1 MKILAIETSCDETG
15 IAYIEIKDAKVA
27 RVKLLGESLASQIEI
42 HKEFGGVFPAVARR
56 EHAKIIGS
64 LICATLTQAKAYKK
78 VKQIIEPK
86 KIHIVKKLLAREEA
100 VLSFFESELYK
111 VEKPPVDYIAVTI
124 GPGLEPA
131 LWVGIST
138 ARALGA
144 LWDVPVIPVNHME
157 GHIVSVLVDK
167 EEMKTPKG
175 SIYDTASYPV
185 LSLLV
190 SGGHTEL
197 VLTKKVGSYTVLG
210 STRDD
215 AAGEAFDKCARMLE
229 LPYPGG
235 PEIAKLAGI
244 ARKKK
249 IESLFMLPRP
259 MIYTKDLDFSYSG
272 LKTALLY
279 ALRDIK
285 RKPTEVERLG
295 VAREVENAIIEVLV
309 HKTVQALKKTKA
321 KTLIVGGGVACNS
334 HLKESLIK
342 AIQEKIPD
350 AISIKFP
357 DKTLSTDN
365 ALMIAL
371 AGYEMIKNG
380 KTKKRYTWRAKG
392 NLSF

>member
-15 IAYIEIKDAKVA
+15 IAYIEVKETKTP

-42 HKEFGGVFPAVARR
+42 HKEYGGVFPAVARR

-64 LICATLTQAKAYKK
+64 LVRATLIQANVYKK
-78 VKQIIEPK
+78 TKESIEPK
-86 KIHIVKKLLAREEA
+86 KLRAIKKLLIREEA
-100 VLSFFESELYK
+100 VLNFFESELYTIK
-111 VEKPPVDYIAVTI
+111 KPPVDYVAVTI

-138 ARALGA
+138 ARALGV

-167 EEMKTPKG
+167 EEMKTPRG
-175 SIYDTASYPV
+175 GEYSTTSYPV

-197 VLTKKVGSYTVLG
+197 VLTKKAGSYTVLG

-235 PEIAKLAGI
+235 PEIAKLAGL

-249 IESLFMLPRP
+249 IESLFTLPRP
-259 MIYTKDLDFSYSG
+259 MIYTKDFDFSYSG
-272 LKTALLY
+272 LKTSLLY
-279 ALRDIK
+279 ALRDMK
-285 RKPTEVERLG
+285 RKPTEFERLG
-295 VAREVENAIIEVLV
+295 IAREVENAIIEVLV
-309 HKTVQALKKTKA
+309 HKTMQALKKTKA
-321 KTLIVGGGVACNS
+321 TTLIVGGGVACNTY
-334 HLKESLIK
+334 LRDLMTKT
-342 AIQEKIPD
+342 IQEKIGTD
-350 AISIKFP
+350 IDIQFP

-365 ALMIAL
+365 AVMIAL

-380 KTKKRYTWRAKG
+380 KTKKRSVWKAQG
-392 NLSF
+392 NLRF

>member
-15 IAYIEIKDAKVA
+15 IAYIEVKDAKIP

-56 EHAKIIGS
+56 EHAKVIVS
-64 LICATLTQAKAYKK
+64 LIKETLTQANVYKK
-78 VKQIIEPK
+78 TQQILEPK
-86 KIHIVKKLLAREEA
+86 KLRAIKKLLTREEA
-100 VLSFFESELYK
+100 VQTFFESELYK
-111 VEKPPVDYIAVTI
+111 IKKPPVDYIAVTI

-144 LWDVPVIPVNHME
+144 LWDIPVIPVNHME
-157 GHIVSVLVDK
+157 GHIVSVLVNK
-167 EEMKTPKG
+167 EEMKTPRG
-175 SIYDTASYPV
+175 SEYNTTSYPV

-197 VLTKKVGSYTVLG
+197 VLTKKAGSYIVLG

-249 IESLFMLPRP
+249 IESLFTLPRP
-259 MIYTKDLDFSYSG
+259 MIYTKDFDFSYSG

-279 ALRDIK
+279 ALRDLK
-285 RKPTEVERLG
+285 RKPTELERLG
-295 VAREVENAIIEVLV
+295 IAREVENAIVEVLV
-309 HKTVQALKKTKA
+309 HKTIQALQKTKA
-321 KTLIVGGGVACNS
+321 KTLIVGGGVACNTY
-334 HLKESLIK
+334 LKENLTKTIY
-342 AIQEKIPD
+342 EKISD
-350 AISIKFP
+350 TLIIKFP

-371 AGYEMIKNG
+371 AGYTMLQNKKI
-380 KTKKRYTWRAKG
+380 KKRYSWKAQG

>member
-15 IAYIEIKDAKVA
+15 VAYIEVKNSKHTHI
-27 RVKLLGESLASQIEI
+27 KLLGESLASQIEI

-64 LICATLTQAKAYKK
+64 LIQETLSQAKVYKK
-78 VKQIIEPK
+78 VKQIVEPK
-86 KIHIVKKLLAREEA
+86 KTRIIKKLLTREET
-100 VLSFFESELYK
+100 VLSFFEAELYTLK
-111 VEKPPVDYIAVTI
+111 KPPVDYIAVTI

-138 ARALGA
+138 ARALGT

-157 GHIVSVLVDK
+157 GHIVSVLVNK
-167 EEMKTPKG
+167 EEMKTSRG
-175 SIYDTASYPV
+175 SLYDTTIYPIV
-185 LSLLV
+185 SLLV

-197 VLTKKVGSYTVLG
+197 VLAKKAGSYTVLG

-235 PEIAKLAGI
+235 PEIAKLSGL
-244 ARKKK
+244 ARKKE
-249 IESLFMLPRP
+249 IESPFTLPRP
-259 MIYTKDLDFSYSG
+259 MIHTKDFDFSYSG

-279 ALRDIK
+279 ALRDMK
-285 RKPTEVERLG
+285 RKPDEIERLG
-295 VAREVENAIIEVLV
+295 IAKEVEDAIVEVLI
-309 HKTVQALKKTKA
+309 HKTTQALIKTKA
-321 KTLIVGGGVACNS
+321 RTLIVGGGVASNTY
-334 HLKESLIK
+334 LKEHLTK
-342 AIQEKIPD
+342 AIQTKIPES
-350 AISIKFP
+350 ITIKFP

-371 AGYEMIKNG
+371 AGYEMIQSG
-380 KTKKRYTWRAKG
+380 KVKKRYTWKAQG
-392 NLSF
+392 NLSL

>member
-56 EHAKIIGS
+56 EHAKVIGS
-64 LICATLTQAKAYKK
+64 LIKETLTQANIYKK
-78 VKQIIEPK
+78 TQQILEPK
-86 KIHIVKKLLAREEA
+86 KLRTIKKLLAREEE
-100 VLSFFESELYK
+100 VETFFKSELYRIK
-111 VEKPPVDYIAVTI
+111 KPPLDYIAVTI

-138 ARALGA
+138 ARALGT

-157 GHIVSVLVDK
+157 GHIVSVLVNK
-167 EEMKTPKG
+167 EEMKTSKG
-175 SIYDTASYPV
+175 SVYDTASYPV

-210 STRDD
+210 NTRDD

-235 PEIAKLAGI
+235 PEIAKLAAI

-249 IESLFMLPRP
+249 IESHFALPRP

-279 ALRDIK
+279 ALRDMK

-295 VAREVENAIIEVLV
+295 IAREVENAIIEVLV

-334 HLKESLIK
+334 HLKESLTK
-342 AIQEKIPD
+342 TIQEKISD
-350 AISIKFP
+350 AITIKFP

-371 AGYEMIKNG
+371 AGYIMTQNKKI
-380 KTKKRYTWRAKG
+380 KKRYAWKAQG

>member
-1 MKILAIETSCDETG
+1 L
-15 IAYIEIKDAKVA
+15 
-27 RVKLLGESLASQIEI
+27 
-42 HKEFGGVFPAVARR
+42 
-56 EHAKIIGS
+56 
-64 LICATLTQAKAYKK
+64 
-78 VKQIIEPK
+78 EPK
-86 KIHIVKKLLAREEA
+86 KLRTIKKLLAREEE
-100 VLSFFESELYK
+100 VETFFKSELYRIK
-111 VEKPPVDYIAVTI
+111 KPPLDYIAVTI

-138 ARALGA
+138 ARALGT

-157 GHIVSVLVDK
+157 GHIVSVLVNK
-167 EEMKTPKG
+167 EEMKTSKG
-175 SIYDTASYPV
+175 SVYDTASYPV

-210 STRDD
+210 NTRDD

-235 PEIAKLAGI
+235 PEIAKLAAI

-249 IESLFMLPRP
+249 IESHFALPRP

-279 ALRDIK
+279 ALRDMK

-295 VAREVENAIIEVLV
+295 IAREVENAIIEVLV

-334 HLKESLIK
+334 HLKESLTK
-342 AIQEKIPD
+342 TIQEKISD
-350 AISIKFP
+350 AITIKFP

-371 AGYEMIKNG
+371 AGYIMTQNKKI
-380 KTKKRYTWRAKG
+380 KKRYAWKAQG

>member
-1 MKILAIETSCDETG
+1 
-15 IAYIEIKDAKVA
+15 
-27 RVKLLGESLASQIEI
+27 
-42 HKEFGGVFPAVARR
+42 
-56 EHAKIIGS
+56 
-64 LICATLTQAKAYKK
+64 
-78 VKQIIEPK
+78 
-86 KIHIVKKLLAREEA
+86 
-100 VLSFFESELYK
+100 
-111 VEKPPVDYIAVTI
+111 
-124 GPGLEPA
+124 
-131 LWVGIST
+131 
-138 ARALGA
+138 
-144 LWDVPVIPVNHME
+144 ME
-157 GHIVSVLVDK
+157 GHIVSVLVNK
-167 EEMKTPKG
+167 EEMKTSKG
-175 SIYDTASYPV
+175 SVYDTASYPV

-210 STRDD
+210 NTRDD

-235 PEIAKLAGI
+235 PEIAKLAAI

-249 IESLFMLPRP
+249 IESHFALPRP

-279 ALRDIK
+279 ALRDMK

-295 VAREVENAIIEVLV
+295 IAREVENAIIEVLV

-334 HLKESLIK
+334 HLKESLTK
-342 AIQEKIPD
+342 TIQEKISD
-350 AISIKFP
+350 AITIKFP

-371 AGYEMIKNG
+371 AGYIMTQNKKI
-380 KTKKRYTWRAKG
+380 KKRYAWKAQG

>member
-56 EHAKIIGS
+56 EHAKVIGS
-64 LICATLTQAKAYKK
+64 LIKETLTQANIYKK
-78 VKQIIEPK
+78 TQQILEPK
-86 KIHIVKKLLAREEA
+86 KLRTIKKLLAREEQ
-100 VLSFFESELYK
+100 VETFFKSELYRIK
-111 VEKPPVDYIAVTI
+111 KPPLDYIAVTI

-138 ARALGA
+138 ARALGT

-157 GHIVSVLVDK
+157 GHIVSVLVNK
-167 EEMKTPKG
+167 EEMKTSKG
-175 SIYDTASYPV
+175 SVYDTASYPV

-210 STRDD
+210 NTRDD

-235 PEIAKLAGI
+235 PEIAKLAAI

-249 IESLFMLPRP
+249 IESHFALPRP

-279 ALRDIK
+279 ALRDMK

-295 VAREVENAIIEVLV
+295 IAREVENAIIEVLV

-334 HLKESLIK
+334 HLKESLTK
-342 AIQEKIPD
+342 TIQEKISD
-350 AISIKFP
+350 AITIKFP

-371 AGYEMIKNG
+371 AGYIMTQNKKI
-380 KTKKRYTWRAKG
+380 KKRYAWKAQG